1 MLFRSTQL
9 EFRSLLNK
17 LPNQPEETATVDTNF
32 ITPDELNQKLSG
44 FTGTVGFLF
53 ELLEERLN
61 TYAVA
66 LSSTEVYLV
75 MSDEIGGWIAD
86 PKITKISHDYKSLAR
101 VIDVKGVVFDTAL
114 ASYLVDPGN
123 RLTEV
128 SEILEIGRAHV

>member
-1 MLFRSTQL
+1 M
-9 EFRSLLNK
+9 
-17 LPNQPEETATVDTNF
+17 
-32 ITPDELNQKLSG
+32 
-44 FTGTVGFLF
+44 
-53 ELLEERLN
+53 
-61 TYAVA
+61 
-66 LSSTEVYLV
+66 

-128 SEILEIGRAHV
+128 SEILARWGLSDASMAAKASALFALKDKLSESLTDRGALKL